1 MCFSLIAAHF
11 FWASNAVVG
20 LFCVWLGFVL
30 FCFGGGYTKCTSE
43 MYLESPKKMVNR
55 AVSGFLLR
63 ELFKSVFQQQFKIL
77 GLKSTRDNML
87 LVLKFR

>member
-1 MCFSLIAAHF
+1 MYIR
-11 FWASNAVVG
+11 NV
-20 LFCVWLGFVL
+20 
-30 FCFGGGYTKCTSE
+30 FG
-43 MYLESPKKMVNR
+43 PKKMVNR
-55 AVSGFLLR
+55 AVSGFLLC